1 MKPEAVIEK
10 RKDKIPYEYYK
21 EEFKAL
27 STEFILGNSA
37 VLFDETE
44 NVFKVNLLG
53 DIHTV
58 SYPSGEVDEGN
69 PNIKYSLKTLILR
82 YLLSG
87 KDIEGTGKMINYRDV
102 QDGNLYYHNFYG
114 RCLLR
119 LAKTFKNKFDLL
131 AIALEKLDAECLD
144 LGDLSYRVMFLPN
157 MYLDIIMYAEDEEF
171 SASAQILFSDN
182 VPFYFSAEDL
192 AFVGDTIND
201 KLVKLAYAK

>member
-21 EEFKAL
+21 EQFRAL
-27 STEFILGNSA
+27 SPEFILGNSG
-37 VLFDETE
+37 VIFDEAEKT
-44 NVFKVNLLG
+44 FKVNLLG
-53 DIHTV
+53 DIHTI
-58 SYPSGEVDEGN
+58 SYPSGEVDEGDLT
-69 PNIKYSLKTLILR
+69 IKYPLKTLILR

-87 KDIEGTGKMINYRDV
+87 KDIESTGKMINYREV

-131 AIALEKLDAECLD
+131 AQAFEKLGAERLN
-144 LGDLSYRVMFLPN
+144 LGDLSYKIMFLPN
-157 MYLDIIMYAEDEEF
+157 IYLDVIMYAQDEEF
-171 SASAQILFSDN
+171 PTSAQILFSDN

-201 KLVKLAYAK
+201 KLVKVAYS